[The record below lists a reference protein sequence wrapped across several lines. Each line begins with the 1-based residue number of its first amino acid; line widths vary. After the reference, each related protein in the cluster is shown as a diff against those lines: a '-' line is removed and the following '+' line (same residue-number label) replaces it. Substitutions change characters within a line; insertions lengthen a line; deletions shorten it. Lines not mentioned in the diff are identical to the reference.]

1 MRVLHT
7 FPFLYIAH
15 SSLLEQFVHLL
26 HHAEVG
32 MDQDALQWHFALQT
46 YGLPRPD
53 RAGWFV
59 IYRALGRQW
68 GPGMPSF
75 ITIPVGD
82 TTTVQSLLDAIE
94 GGWQDLRL
102 PGQVIPWRVSVI
114 DTFRARSRNRVL
126 ESPTMVLIPLVS
138 FADFEQRP
146 HGLLELV
153 FPLGL
158 HTFATVLPSRVN
170 WPIIRSFLAP
180 MMPLGVTLTFVEM
193 WLNDDLLTEELVE
206 CHNGF
211 FAHITVTTRDL
222 PLTHYHPAQHA
233 WTPLLHVERS
243 VMQAGLCQFHIHVPG
258 GSALSFSTTLQL
270 VGVANGWEEWLPTAL
285 QQSPRLGNLDGS
297 TLREVHPSHRVEA
310 VVCLRMSRHVLLLPS
325 VGCDIYPSVI
335 LVAILCPPIFASGA
349 LFAPAAL
356 NFLGVI
362 NFLGLSSLCDEA
374 IEEPCSCYHN
384 GRPMNANVEVFAHGD
399 FLSCYRGRSF
409 TLQSEEVLSISDCE
423 PPNHTI

>member
-1 MRVLHT
+1 MEV
-7 FPFLYIAH
+7 PFWFWRCHANAIH
-15 SSLLEQFVHLL
+15 HLR

-75 ITIPVGD
+75 LTIPVGD

-180 MMPLGVTLTFVEM
+180 MMPLGLTLTFVEM

-243 VMQAGLCQFHIHVPG
+243 VMQAGLCQYHIHVPG
-258 GSALSFSTTLQL
+258 GSALVLVPRSNWWEWQMDGRNGCQLLCSKVPCWGTLMAAL
-270 VGVANGWEEWLPTAL
+270 FFFLLYAAWVRSRAERPSVSYTKVVMGVAWTGHNL
-285 QQSPRLGNLDGS
+285 Q
-297 TLREVHPSHRVEA
+297 
-310 VVCLRMSRHVLLLPS
+310 
-325 VGCDIYPSVI
+325 
-335 LVAILCPPIFASGA
+335 
-349 LFAPAAL
+349 
-356 NFLGVI
+356 
-362 NFLGLSSLCDEA
+362 
-374 IEEPCSCYHN
+374 
-384 GRPMNANVEVFAHGD
+384 
-399 FLSCYRGRSF
+399 F
-409 TLQSEEVLSISDCE
+409 TKT
-423 PPNHTI
+423 N

>member
-1 MRVLHT
+1 
-7 FPFLYIAH
+7 
-15 SSLLEQFVHLL
+15 
-26 HHAEVG
+26 

-59 IYRALGRQW
+59 IYRALGRQG

-75 ITIPVGD
+75 LTIPVGD
-82 TTTVQSLLDAIE
+82 TTTVHSLLDAIE

-146 HGLLELV
+146 HGLLELG

-180 MMPLGVTLTFVEM
+180 MMPLGLTLTFVEM

-243 VMQAGLCQFHIHVPG
+243 VLQAGLCQYHIHVPG

-285 QQSPRLGNLDGS
+285 QQSPLLGNRDGS

-310 VVCLRMSRHVLLLPS
+310 VVCLRMSRH
-325 VGCDIYPSVI
+325 
-335 LVAILCPPIFASGA
+335 
-349 LFAPAAL
+349 APRW
-356 NFLGVI
+356 GVT
-362 NFLGLSSLCDEA
+362 
-374 IEEPCSCYHN
+374 
-384 GRPMNANVEVFAHGD
+384 
-399 FLSCYRGRSF
+399 F
-409 TLQSEEVLSISDCE
+409 T
-423 PPNHTI
+423 PA